1 MILYRYRKEK
11 FFLNHSWE
19 LKGKKKNKDKGISN
33 PKF

>member
-11 FFLNHSWE
+11 LFLNHSWE
-19 LKGKKKNKDKGISN
+19 LKGKKNKDKGISN